1 MRLEA
6 RPPASFS
13 SLLARQRAWGI
24 MRPNAVAVP
33 VPLTTFIDNRK
44 IYPLV
49 WEKKAFLFDRDCQ
62 NCMMLL

>member
-49 WEKKAFLFDRDCQ
+49 WEKKDY
-62 NCMMLL
+62 